1 MRTSIGIPGRKVG
14 KKEVCNNI
22 LWDLLLDVDIESI
35 QLRKGDVGPYFPAWK
50 RGIENR
56 LESFMELR
64 VWWIG
69 AG

>member
-14 KKEVCNNI
+14 KKEVCDNDNI

-35 QLRKGDVGPYFPAWK
+35 QLRKGDVDPCFPAWK

-56 LESFMELR
+56 LESFMEYES
-64 VWWIG
+64 G
-69 AG
+69 G